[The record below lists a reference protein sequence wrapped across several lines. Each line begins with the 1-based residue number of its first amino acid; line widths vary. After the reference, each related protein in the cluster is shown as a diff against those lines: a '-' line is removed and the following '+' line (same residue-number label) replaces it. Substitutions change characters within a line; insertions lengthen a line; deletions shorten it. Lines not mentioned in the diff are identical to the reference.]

1 MKKLISAAVAS
12 LCLIASAFS
21 APKAPVLKPIDIDVV
36 CEKGEYNDFVVDPRI
51 EIIAIACRLAEM
63 QGFTNV
69 YGSGDELIGQTVTL
83 YEKYKTHKAVNTIK
97 TLIQKGIPNDAM
109 ISLAYHIKPDF
120 SGTIIDFSPFPETLH
135 YEWKKIP
142 VRTIY
147 TLISQLHDFAVES
160 NFQRIY
166 TMNRS
171 TYLLDIGYVKEKFEK
186 YQFAQWAK
194 DYFRDEE
201 IQHPVITMSRLCCS
215 YSYYD
220 FVKGSDG
227 KRLSYLTSYSG
238 ENIYSVAM
246 CYINFYTQLYAN
258 RNWEFVKENLSK
270 YDHDYAIKMAADKK
284 EAEKNYKAP
293 TEYEF
298 AIFLSPIIFGPYLK
312 ENESVVEFT
321 YDEFIGGLEKSL
333 AEPNFMKIFPLL
345 EEYSADR
352 EKYPTFQDFAP
363 RLNEFINALTVS
375 E

>member
-1 MKKLISAAVAS
+1 MKKLISAAIAS

-97 TLIQKGIPNDAM
+97 SLMKKEISNDAM

-135 YEWKKIP
+135 FEWKKIP
-142 VRTIY
+142 VKTIY
-147 TLISQLHDFAVES
+147 TLITQLHDLAVES
-160 NFQRIY
+160 NFQRLY

-171 TYLLDIGYVKEKFEK
+171 TYLLDIGYMKERLEK
-186 YQFAQWAK
+186 IQFSQWAEDFFK
-194 DYFRDEE
+194 DEE

-215 YSYYD
+215 FSYYD
-220 FVKGSDG
+220 FAKGSDG
-227 KRLSYLTSYSG
+227 KRLSYLTTYSG
-238 ENIYSVAM
+238 VDLYSVEM
-246 CYINFYTQLYAN
+246 CYMDFYTQLYAS
-258 RNWEFVKENLSK
+258 RNWETVKDNFLK
-270 YDHDYAIKMAADKK
+270 YDRDYAMKMASDKK
-284 EAEKNYKAP
+284 EAEKNYKTP
-293 TEYEF
+293 SDYEF
-298 AIFLSPIIFGPYLK
+298 AILLSAISYALFLKDNG
-312 ENESVVEFT
+312 
-321 YDEFIGGLEKSL
+321 DEAEISYEEYVGAIEKSL

>member
-21 APKAPVLKPIDIDVV
+21 APKSPVLKPIDIDVV

-135 YEWKKIP
+135 YDWKKIP

-171 TYLLDIGYVKEKFEK
+171 TYLLDIGYMKENVEK
-186 YQFAQWAK
+186 YQFAQWAGDFFK
-194 DYFRDEE
+194 DEE

-220 FVKGSDG
+220 FAKGADG
-227 KRLSYLTSYSG
+227 KRLSYLTTHSG
-238 ENIYSVAM
+238 VNLFTVAM
-246 CYINFYTQLYAN
+246 CYMDFYTQLYAC
-258 RNWEFVKENLSK
+258 RNWEIVKENFIK
-270 YDHDYAIKMAADKK
+270 YDRAYAEKKATDKK
-284 EAEKNYKAP
+284 AVEKNYKTP
-293 TEYEF
+293 GDYDF
-298 AIFLSPIIFGPYLK
+298 SIFLSSLLFGLYLK
-312 ENESVVEFT
+312 SNGTEAGLSYE
-321 YDEFIGGLEKSL
+321 EFIGGLEKSL
-333 AEPNFMKIFPLL
+333 AEPNLMKIFPLL